1 MARLSNGRRWRS
13 TELKGDAVVRFKGY
27 LKDMHINFETS
38 EAGYG
43 YIHFE
48 VLVDEEE
55 EKSANEFLDG
65 LN

>member
-13 TELKGDAVVRFKGY
+13 TELNGDAVVRFKGY